1 MKVVCAP
8 NAFKESL
15 SSPEICAI
23 CTETIGTRAQVV
35 SAPLA
40 DGGDGT
46 LEVFR
51 SILAE
56 SKILRRS
63 VTSAFENE
71 PTEAPLLWQ
80 ESTKRAV
87 IELAQVCGL
96 AHVETKRRNPNVTT
110 TRGVGELCSFAF
122 SLGAQH
128 VYIGIGGSATN
139 DAGTGA
145 MRALGWE
152 FLDKRSKPCPEGGL
166 GLAQL
171 ERMVPA
177 PPPACAVTV
186 LCDVK
191 NPLCGPQGASH
202 VYGPQKGASE
212 SDVVALDGALARF
225 AEVARNTLGV
235 EINVPGSGAA
245 GGFAAGALL
254 GMGAELVSGFET
266 ISQLVNLEQHIA
278 ECDLV
283 ITGEGRLDT
292 QTMHGKAVAGVMN
305 LATRYHKPVALIVG
319 STELHQPP
327 TGTMVISLVNAET
340 SLAQAIAE
348 PDRVYRK
355 RLERSWGDILK
366 FVEGYA
372 AQLNT

>member
-1 MKVVCAP
+1 
-8 NAFKESL
+8 
-15 SSPEICAI
+15 
-23 CTETIGTRAQVV
+23 
-35 SAPLA
+35 
-40 DGGDGT
+40 
-46 LEVFR
+46 
-51 SILAE
+51 
-56 SKILRRS
+56 
-63 VTSAFENE
+63 
-71 PTEAPLLWQ
+71 
-80 ESTKRAV
+80 
-87 IELAQVCGL
+87 
-96 AHVETKRRNPNVTT
+96 
-110 TRGVGELCSFAF
+110 
-122 SLGAQH
+122 
-128 VYIGIGGSATN
+128 
-139 DAGTGA
+139 
-145 MRALGWE
+145 
-152 FLDKRSKPCPEGGL
+152 
-166 GLAQL
+166 
-171 ERMVPA
+171 
-177 PPPACAVTV
+177 
-186 LCDVK
+186 
-191 NPLCGPQGASH
+191 
-202 VYGPQKGASE
+202 
-212 SDVVALDGALARF
+212 LARF